1 MDLAFLS
8 IIFLSLLASAFFSG
22 LEIAFVSC
30 NRLKI
35 ELDKKKGLLH
45 ARIIS
50 KFLNKDSQFI
60 ATMLLG
66 NNIALVVYGIYMSKL
81 IQPFLSDFQL
91 SEWIIL
97 LLQTVFST
105 LVILVTAEFLP
116 KALFQINPN
125 RMLSAF
131 AIPLWVINK
140 ILFPFSISTLAISN
154 GFLKLFKFD
163 PDGTKNVFSRVDL
176 DEYVKDLSERMH
188 DKSELDNE
196 VEILQ
201 NALAFD
207 EIKARDCMIPRT
219 EIVALSVEE
228 DIEQVK
234 NKFINTGL
242 SKIIIYRDSIDNII
256 GYVHSF
262 ELFKNPARI
271 KDILMPISFVPKSMP
286 GKELLELFAK
296 QNGNIAIV
304 VDEFGGTA
312 GLVTIEDV
320 IEEILGEIEDEHDKD
335 QLVEEQ
341 IDENT
346 YLFSAR
352 QDIDYL
358 NETYD
363 LELEESIEYDTLGGL
378 IIFHTESIPET
389 GDQLKIN
396 GFRLQIQEVTDR
408 RIELIRLEKLTD

>member
-1 MDLAFLS
+1 MD
-8 IIFLSLLASAFFSG
+8 LSLLFIIFFSLLLSAFFSG
-22 LEIAFVSC
+22 SEIAFVSC

-35 ELDKKKGLLH
+35 ELDKQKGMLSGK
-45 ARIIS
+45 IIS
-50 KFLNKDSQFI
+50 RFILKDSQFI

-66 NNIALVVYGIYMSKL
+66 NNIALVVYGIYMAKL

-91 SEWIIL
+91 SEWLIL

-105 LVILVTAEFLP
+105 LIILVTAEFLP

-125 RMLSAF
+125 RMLSVF
-131 AIPLWVINK
+131 AIPLWIINK
-140 ILFPFSISTLAISN
+140 LLFPFSISTLAISN

-163 PDGTKNVFSRVDL
+163 PEGTKNVFSRVDL
-176 DEYVKDLSERMH
+176 DEYVKDLSERMNH
-188 DKSELDNE
+188 KSELDNE

-219 EIVALSVEE
+219 EVVALSVEE
-228 DIEQVK
+228 DIEQIK
-234 NKFINTGL
+234 NKFISTGL

-320 IEEILGEIEDEHDKD
+320 IEEILGDIEDEHDKD

-341 IDENT
+341 IDENI

-358 NETYD
+358 NETYN
-363 LELEESIEYDTLGGL
+363 LELVESTEYDTLGGL

-389 GDQLKIN
+389 GDLLKIN

-408 RIELIRLEKLTD
+408 RIELIRLEKLAD

>member
-1 MDLAFLS
+1 MDLPLLI
-8 IIFLSLLASAFFSG
+8 IIFFSLLLSAFFSG
-22 LEIAFVSC
+22 SEIAFVSC

-50 KFLNKDSQFI
+50 KFINKDSQFI

-66 NNIALVVYGIYMSKL
+66 NNIALVVYGIYMAKL

-91 SEWIIL
+91 SEWLIL

-125 RMLSAF
+125 RMLSVF
-131 AIPLWVINK
+131 AIPLWIINK
-140 ILFPFSISTLAISN
+140 LLFPFSISTLAISN

-163 PDGTKNVFSRVDL
+163 PEGTKNVFSRVDL

-228 DIEQVK
+228 DIEQIK
-234 NKFINTGL
+234 NKFISTGL

-320 IEEILGEIEDEHDKD
+320 IEEILGDIEDEHDKD

-363 LELEESIEYDTLGGL
+363 LELEESTEYDTLGGL

-408 RIELIRLEKLTD
+408 RIELIRLEKMTD

>member
-125 RMLSAF
+125 RMLSVF
-131 AIPLWVINK
+131 AIPLWIINK
-140 ILFPFSISTLAISN
+140 LLFPFSISTLAISN

-163 PDGTKNVFSRVDL
+163 PEGTKNVFSRVDL

-228 DIEQVK
+228 DIEQIK
-234 NKFINTGL
+234 NKFISTGL

-320 IEEILGEIEDEHDKD
+320 IEEILGDIEDEHDKD

-363 LELEESIEYDTLGGL
+363 LELEESTEYDTLGGL

-408 RIELIRLEKLTD
+408 RIELIRLEKMTD

>member
-1 MDLAFLS
+1 MD
-8 IIFLSLLASAFFSG
+8 LSLLFIIIFSLLLSAFFSG
-22 LEIAFVSC
+22 SEIAFVSC

-50 KFLNKDSQFI
+50 KFINKDSQFI

-66 NNIALVVYGIYMSKL
+66 NNIALVVYGIYMAKL

-91 SEWIIL
+91 SEWLIL

-125 RMLSAF
+125 RMLSVF
-131 AIPLWVINK
+131 AIPLWIINK
-140 ILFPFSISTLAISN
+140 LLFPFSISTLAISN

-163 PDGTKNVFSRVDL
+163 PEGTKNVFSRVDL

-228 DIEQVK
+228 DIEQIK
-234 NKFINTGL
+234 NKFISTGL

-320 IEEILGEIEDEHDKD
+320 IEEILGDIEDEHDKD

-363 LELEESIEYDTLGGL
+363 LELAESTEYDTLGGL

>member
-1 MDLAFLS
+1 MDLAVLS

-22 LEIAFVSC
+22 SEIAFVSC

-35 ELDKKKGLLH
+35 ELDKQKGMLSGK
-45 ARIIS
+45 IIS
-50 KFLNKDSQFI
+50 RFILKDSQFI

-66 NNIALVVYGIYMSKL
+66 NNIALVVYGLYMAKL
-81 IQPFLSDFQL
+81 IQPSLEGYFTN
-91 SEWIIL
+91 EVIVL
-97 LLQTVFST
+97 LVQTIFST
-105 LVILVTAEFLP
+105 LLILVTAEFLP
-116 KALFQINPN
+116 KAVFQINPN
-125 RMLSAF
+125 GMLQFLAVPLLIVNLILYPL
-131 AIPLWVINK
+131 AI
-140 ILFPFSISTLAISN
+140 FTLSISN
-154 GFLKLFKFD
+154 GLLRLFRFD
-163 PDGTKNVFSRVDL
+163 VSNSKNVFSKVDL
-176 DEYVKDLSERMH
+176 DEYVKDVSERMN
-188 DKSELDNE
+188 DQSDLDNE

-207 EIKARDCMIPRT
+207 EIKARDSMIPRT

-320 IEEILGEIEDEHDKD
+320 IEEILGDIEDEHDKD

-408 RIELIRLEKLTD
+408 RIELIRLEKLSD